1 MSIGSIIL
9 DIGQYYTKA
18 GLKIENIPLR
28 VIKTHHH
35 LVFDHNVS
43 IDQYEGFKCGKE
55 RILKNLN
62 DRDAYNVVHEFID
75 YIFFE

>member
-1 MSIGSIIL
+1 MSIGSVIL

-28 VIKTHHH
+28 VIRTYHH
-35 LVFDHNVS
+35 LIFDES
-43 IDQYEGFKCGKE
+43 TQIDHYDGFKCGKD
-55 RILKNLN
+55 RILKNLS

-75 YIFFE
+75 FLFFE